1 MSTQSTKI
9 LFVIDSLRF
18 GGAERQL
25 VELIKGLDRTKF
37 EIYLCCLVNDPGGY
51 TNELHKLGI
60 KIKYFSRAF
69 MLDIKPII
77 QISQYI
83 KEMKI
88 ELVHSFNCLGA
99 LFGVIAA
106 KIAGRRVI
114 CSGIRNAKDQSA
126 MYWIYKRIESVLS
139 DYLVS
144 NSMAG
149 FTNRFK
155 KNKKHF
161 RVVYNGIDFNRFE
174 LNVTDTDNVKEELG
188 VSKFSHIVGMV
199 ASLSDHKDHQTLLD
213 AIPLVLS
220 RFANTCFLLIGDGPI
235 RENLERKVKR
245 QGLEKNVIFTGYRSN
260 VDRIYPAMD
269 VSVLV
274 TRSKLI
280 LEGISNSLL
289 ESMASGI
296 PVIATTGGGT
306 DEVIVHGRNGLMVP
320 PADPKHLAES
330 IIDVMSNQ
338 KKASAMAKVA
348 LQDVKAKFGLD
359 RYVEDYVSLYHEVLK
374 QA

>member
-1 MSTQSTKI
+1 MKI

-25 VELIKGLDRTKF
+25 VELIKGLDKNKF
-37 EIYLCCLVNDPGGY
+37 EIHLCCLINDPAGY
-51 TNELHKLGI
+51 TDIIKELGI
-60 KIKYFSRAF
+60 KIRYFSREF
-69 MLDIKPII
+69 MFDIRPILS
-77 QISQYI
+77 ISEYI
-83 KEMKI
+83 KQMRI
-88 ELVHSFNCLGA
+88 DLVHSFLSLGA

-106 KIAGRRVI
+106 KIAGVRVI
-114 CSGIRNAKDQSA
+114 CSGIRDAKDQSA

-139 DYLVS
+139 DCLVS
-144 NSMAG
+144 NSVAG

-155 KNKKHF
+155 KNKQHF

-174 LNVTDTDNVKEELG
+174 LNVTDTGNVKEELG
-188 VSKFSHIVGMV
+188 ISRFSHIVGMV
-199 ASLSDHKDHQTLLD
+199 ANLSDYKDHQTLLD
-213 AIPLVLS
+213 AIPLVLR
-220 RFANTCFLLIGDGPI
+220 RFANTCFLLIGDGPK

-245 QGLEKNVIFTGYRSN
+245 QGLKKNVIFGGYRSD
-260 VDRIYPAMD
+260 VERIYPAMD
-269 VSVLV
+269 ISVLV
-274 TRSKLI
+274 ARVDEHHS
-280 LEGISNSLL
+280 EGISNSLL

-306 DEVIVHGRNGLMVP
+306 DELIVHGRNGLMVP

-330 IIDVMSNQ
+330 IIDVLSNQ

-348 LQDVKAKFGLD
+348 LQDVKARFGLD

-374 QA
+374 QR